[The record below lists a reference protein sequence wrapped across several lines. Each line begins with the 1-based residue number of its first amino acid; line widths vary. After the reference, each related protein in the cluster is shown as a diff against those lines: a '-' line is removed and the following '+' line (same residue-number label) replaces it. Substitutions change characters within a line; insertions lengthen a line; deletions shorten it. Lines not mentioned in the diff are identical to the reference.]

1 MLTFIQWFP
10 WLHSLIRQHTEEIKT
25 LGCLVC
31 TSTGTC
37 TSAFADPVQ
46 AVPYSTDG
54 CDRLKMNTFRC
65 RGFIFRPEFSPSRLF
80 LSPNPVSGCSVL
92 QNLTPLLAV
101 CYYLPPYSSLTWCTE
116 LAVQKKALP
125 TPLFFFCFP
134 TEGRLATVCC
144 RSVLDAACF
153 RRCGLKSEGW
163 STAKGL
169 RSQFQVLTKHR
180 LLPESGGDHTI
191 EKRPYLSNISATA
204 FSFIQLLQQAQQSRA
219 GQARLERTRAKD
231 LPP

>member
-65 RGFIFRPEFSPSRLF
+65 RGFIFRPEFSPSCLF
-80 LSPNPVSGCSVL
+80 FVTKPCFWLLCVAEPDTTAGCL
-92 QNLTPLLAV
+92 LLPTTLLLTHLRV
-101 CYYLPPYSSLTWCTE
+101 VWCTE

-134 TEGRLATVCC
+134 TEARLATVCC

-153 RRCGLKSEGW
+153 RRCGLKSVW
-163 STAKGL
+163 MLKVDPQQRDSDHSF
-169 RSQFQVLTKHR
+169 RSSPSIDSYRKA
-180 LLPESGGDHTI
+180 GGT
-191 EKRPYLSNISATA
+191 T
-204 FSFIQLLQQAQQSRA
+204 Q
-219 GQARLERTRAKD
+219 
-231 LPP
+231 

>member
-65 RGFIFRPEFSPSRLF
+65 RGFIFRPEFSPSCLF
-80 LSPNPVSGCSVL
+80 FVTKPCFWLLCVAEPDTTAGCL
-92 QNLTPLLAV
+92 LLPTILLLTQLRV
-101 CYYLPPYSSLTWCTE
+101 VWCTE

-125 TPLFFFCFP
+125 TPLFFFPVFLP
-134 TEGRLATVCC
+134 REGLPQSAVGLCWMLLASEDVDLSLSECWRLIHSKGTQTTV
-144 RSVLDAACF
+144 
-153 RRCGLKSEGW
+153 
-163 STAKGL
+163 
-169 RSQFQVLTKHR
+169 
-180 LLPESGGDHTI
+180 SGPH
-191 EKRPYLSNISATA
+191 
-204 FSFIQLLQQAQQSRA
+204 QA
-219 GQARLERTRAKD
+219 
-231 LPP
+231 